1 MAKFFLQSTTKPE
14 VRFRILSRNKD
25 TNVMRLKGQYAE
37 FDEVV
42 DKEVMEKYKYT
53 IVKEDEHADQV

>member
-1 MAKFFLQSTTKPE
+1 MAKFFLQSLTQPKI
-14 VRFRILSRNKD
+14 RFQILSRNKE
-25 TNVMRLKGQYAE
+25 TNSMRLKGQYAE